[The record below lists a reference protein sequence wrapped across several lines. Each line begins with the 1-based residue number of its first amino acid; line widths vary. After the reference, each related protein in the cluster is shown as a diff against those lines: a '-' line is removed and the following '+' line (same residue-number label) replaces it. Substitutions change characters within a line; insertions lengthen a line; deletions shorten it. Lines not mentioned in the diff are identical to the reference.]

1 MGLIMPDPERMRTNE
16 ELWTGPFW
24 SNPVCLLVAYAVVLL
39 AASASAQIDIG
50 NVRGTVVDP
59 SNARFSKAAVT
70 LENPLTG
77 RKEQALTDNRG
88 IFEFNNLPFGAYL
101 LRVVAVGFRE
111 FRREISVRSNI
122 PIQVGIILSVSPAE
136 ESLTVKPEM
145 NQEDISRTE
154 TIIDES
160 SIALKPEGSSL
171 QTVVAATPGWTTEN
185 DQLMHVRGVDD
196 GALYVVDGV
205 PTPDRLDRLSAHSL
219 PIEAITSMDVITG
232 NIPAEFGDRSGA
244 AIIVQPKSG
253 MDKAPTGTVSLGGG
267 SFQAEH
273 FSTTAAGG
281 TRKWG
286 VLLAVSGERSS
297 RFLDPVDPRNF
308 NNEGGSLS
316 LFLRCDWYPTEN
328 DVILLD
334 VTGAGSDFRV
344 PNTLAQELAGQRQ
357 REELRDNRQS
367 IAWQHTWSPTTL
379 SNVVYFRQSY
389 GGKIFPSPF
398 DVPLLVRQDRHHVRQ
413 GVLASATHILRGH
426 TLKAG
431 LQGSLVSVREFFSF
445 AVTDEQTAQEADLT
459 PQAIVFTPGS
469 PFLFAAGARRGGAS
483 VYLQDDFSP
492 LRNLTVNAGVRYDY
506 SNLLVSDHQ
515 LSPRI
520 GAVYYFPET
529 KTALRASFN
538 RLYMPPPGENLLLAS
553 SEQARRLS
561 PFVTSPGARGGAAI
575 APERLSAFEVGFA
588 QELTKTIRLSAAY
601 WWRTFRNIDDPN
613 VLFSTT
619 IIFPNSVA
627 EAHAKGVDVRLD
639 VPARRGWSG
648 YVSYTNGRVAETG
661 PLNGGLF
668 LTKDFIEIAPG
679 TEFTPDH
686 DQRNVGA
693 FGLGYNHHKHGIWTT
708 ITGRYESGVPI
719 EVDTGDLPGL
729 LSRPGANLVNF
740 NAQRVR
746 PWTVFG
752 WSGGMDVLRKERL
765 VVSAQADIQNL
776 ANHAFVYN
784 FANPFSGTHFGYP
797 RRWSGDLKFA
807 FH

>member
-16 ELWTGPFW
+16 ELWTGPSW

-122 PIQVGIILSVSPAE
+122 PIQVAIILSVSPAE

-286 VLLAVSGERSS
+286 VFLAVSGERSS

-379 SNVVYFRQSY
+379 SNVVYFRHFTGQS
-389 GGKIFPSPF
+389 
-398 DVPLLVRQDRHHVRQ
+398 
-413 GVLASATHILRGH
+413 
-426 TLKAG
+426 
-431 LQGSLVSVREFFSF
+431 
-445 AVTDEQTAQEADLT
+445 
-459 PQAIVFTPGS
+459 
-469 PFLFAAGARRGGAS
+469 
-483 VYLQDDFSP
+483 
-492 LRNLTVNAGVRYDY
+492 
-506 SNLLVSDHQ
+506 
-515 LSPRI
+515 
-520 GAVYYFPET
+520 
-529 KTALRASFN
+529 
-538 RLYMPPPGENLLLAS
+538 
-553 SEQARRLS
+553 
-561 PFVTSPGARGGAAI
+561 
-575 APERLSAFEVGFA
+575 
-588 QELTKTIRLSAAY
+588 
-601 WWRTFRNIDDPN
+601 
-613 VLFSTT
+613 
-619 IIFPNSVA
+619 SVA
-627 EAHAKGVDVRLD
+627 MTVR
-639 VPARRGWSG
+639 
-648 YVSYTNGRVAETG
+648 VS
-661 PLNGGLF
+661 F
-668 LTKDFIEIAPG
+668 C
-679 TEFTPDH
+679 
-686 DQRNVGA
+686 
-693 FGLGYNHHKHGIWTT
+693 
-708 ITGRYESGVPI
+708 S
-719 EVDTGDLPGL
+719 
-729 LSRPGANLVNF
+729 
-740 NAQRVR
+740 
-746 PWTVFG
+746 
-752 WSGGMDVLRKERL
+752 
-765 VVSAQADIQNL
+765 
-776 ANHAFVYN
+776 
-784 FANPFSGTHFGYP
+784 
-797 RRWSGDLKFA
+797 
-807 FH
+807 

>member
-1 MGLIMPDPERMRTNE
+1 MNPIMPDPERMRTNE
-16 ELWTGPFW
+16 ELWTRPFW
-24 SNPVCLLVAYAVVLL
+24 SYPGRLLVAYAVVLL

-50 NVRGTVVDP
+50 TVRGTVVDP

-88 IFEFNNLPFGAYL
+88 IFEFNNVPLGAYL
-101 LRVVAVGFRE
+101 LRVAAAGFRE

-136 ESLTVKPEM
+136 ESLTVKPELTE
-145 NQEDISRTE
+145 EDISRTE
-154 TIIDES
+154 TIIDEN
-160 SIALKPEGSSL
+160 SIALKPDGSSL

-253 MDKAPTGTVSLGGG
+253 LDKAPTGTVSLGGG
-267 SFQAEH
+267 SFQSEH
-273 FSTTAAGG
+273 FSTAAAGG

-286 VLLAVSGERSS
+286 VFLAVSGERSC

-308 NNEGGSLS
+308 NNEGGSVS
-316 LFLRCDWYPTEN
+316 LFLRSDWYPTEN

-334 VTGAGSDFRV
+334 VAVAGSNFRV

-379 SNVVYFRQSY
+379 SNVAYFRQSY
-389 GGKIFPSPF
+389 GGQLFPSPF
-398 DVPLLVRQDRHHVRQ
+398 DVPLLARQDRHHVRQ
-413 GVLASATHILRGH
+413 GVLASTTHILRGH

-445 AVTDEQTAQEADLT
+445 AVTNQQTAQEADLS
-459 PQAIVFTPGS
+459 PQAIAFTPGN
-469 PFLFAAGARRGGAS
+469 PFLFAARARRGGAS
-483 VYLQDDFSP
+483 AYIQDDFSP
-492 LRNLTVNAGVRYDY
+492 IRNLTVNAGVRYDY

-538 RLYMPPPGENLLLAS
+538 RLYMPPQVENLLLAS

-561 PFVTSPGARGGAAI
+561 LFVTSPGAGGGAAI
-575 APERLSAFEVGFA
+575 APERSSAFEVGFG
-588 QELTKTIRLSAAY
+588 QELPKTIRLSAAY

-648 YVSYTNGRVAETG
+648 YVSYTNGRVTETG

-668 LTKDFIEIAPG
+668 LTKDFIEIGPG
-679 TEFTPDH
+679 TKFTPDH

-719 EVDTGDLPGL
+719 EVDTGDLANL
-729 LSRPGANLVNF
+729 LSRRGANLVNS
-740 NAQRVR
+740 NTLRVT